1 MSAFASRE
9 LMAKLLFS
17 PLVPSNEIKELSVE
31 VRKQQF
37 EEWMDSLNIAKYW
50 LDSSETSDSYLL
62 CKEMLHFLQDFS
74 KLTADGD
81 NELQTLAEMGHGLDT
96 LEKQLEKAY
105 LQGHFP
111 LTNETTDCL
120 KVVILAR
127 MELAKNYYAILLK
140 NNSLLSAEQKTL
152 ITHKALQ
159 ALGKVLLC
167 TAMAYTEPQQ
177 HFWGL
182 CYQLIKMAEVEGIHL
197 LTIKTSDGQIITLEN
212 RFKQI
217 LLFQIF
223 YTDQFSPREM
233 KAIFHGLNVV
243 VNQVKILTLPEQRV
257 WAFNLEENLPPQK
270 MGESLQGLAENNF
283 YLDLDA
289 ITLILRS
296 FLVKN
301 SPTKKLLTAINRKLF
316 TRIYSSLKIDQK
328 RSFTR
333 IKTKESCQALIGLDN
348 IMAFLAH
355 SSTTT
360 ETKPIQQDNQLL
372 EDLSLDWEQADIAIE
387 KIPKGVAISGFTI
400 IDSSLKGYGI
410 IWNIEKVRLKVG
422 NLLGILKNETHLEI
436 GVIRRINR
444 INNGFLLG
452 VEIIGL
458 KSSLVHIKKKADKLS
473 KTTGLFIHKT
483 PDQNISLIYQAND
496 RYLPGGS
503 VVLEQEG
510 ENKIYQLGGFIRSTT
525 SISHVNLIAL

>member
-1 MSAFASRE
+1 MNAFASRE
-9 LMAKLLFS
+9 SMTELLFS
-17 PLVPSNEIKELSVE
+17 PLVQPNEIKELSVE
-31 VRKQQF
+31 VRIQQF

-50 LDSSETSDSYLL
+50 LDSSKTADSYLL

-74 KLTADGD
+74 KLTSEG
-81 NELQTLAEMGHGLDT
+81 NKELQTLAEMGHGLDT
-96 LEKQLEKAY
+96 LEKQLEKVY

-127 MELAKNYYAILLK
+127 MELAKNYSVLLK
-140 NNSLLSAEQKTL
+140 KNNQLLSAEEKTL

-167 TAMAYTEPQQ
+167 TAIAYTEPQQ
-177 HFWGL
+177 NFWVL
-182 CYQLIKMAEVEGIHL
+182 CYQLIKMAELADIHL
-197 LTIKTSDGQIITLEN
+197 LTIKTSEGHIITLEN

-223 YTDQFSPREM
+223 YKDQFSPREM
-233 KAIFHGLNVV
+233 KAIFQGLTLIVSK
-243 VNQVKILTLPEQRV
+243 VKILTLPEQRV
-257 WAFNLEENLPPQK
+257 WTFNLESNAPPQK
-270 MGESLQGLAENNF
+270 EGETSPSLADNNF

-289 ITLILRS
+289 ITLVLRS

-301 SPTKKLLTAINRKLF
+301 SPEKKVLTGSKRKIF

-333 IKTKESCQALIGLDN
+333 IKTNQPCQALIGLDN
-348 IMAFLAH
+348 IMAFLANG
-355 SSTTT
+355 SSA
-360 ETKPIQQDNQLL
+360 EAKPIKQDNQLL

-387 KIPKGVAISGFTI
+387 KTPKGVAISGFTI

-422 NLLGILKNETHLEI
+422 HLFGVLKDETHLEI

-444 INNGFLLG
+444 INNGFLFGL
-452 VEIIGL
+452 EIIGL
-458 KSSLVHIKKKADKLS
+458 KSSLVHIKKKADKS
-473 KTTGLFIHKT
+473 SEKTGLFIHKT
-483 PDQNISLIYQAND
+483 PDQNISLIYQADD

-503 VVLEQEG
+503 IILEQEG
-510 ENKIYQLGGFIRSTT
+510 ENKVYQLGGFIRST
-525 SISHVNLIAL
+525 SIISHINLIAL